1 MVEDG
6 SLDVLRIL
14 SHASAVI
21 AEGEVLQLATSND
34 TSTSEQAYLDV
45 IRSKTAELFAAA
57 CQIGAVVADRPAAE
71 EDALFAYGLNLGIAF
86 QLVDD
91 VLDYSALQARLGKT
105 VGDDFREGK
114 ITLPVILAYRR
125 GSDEERVFWNRTL
138 EEMEQDEGDLDKAI
152 GLMNQHGALRDTVE
166 RARHYGAIARDAL
179 GLFPEGEEK
188 AALLDVIDFVI
199 DREF

>member
-1 MVEDG
+1 
-6 SLDVLRIL
+6 
-14 SHASAVI
+14 VI

-45 IRSKTAELFAAA
+45 IRAKTAELFAAA
-57 CQIGAVVADRPAAE
+57 CQIGAVVAARPAVE

-138 EEMEQDEGDLDKAI
+138 EEMEQGEDDLDKAI
-152 GLMNQHGALRDTVE
+152 GLMIQHGALRDTVE

-179 GLFPEGEEK
+179 GLFPDGPEK